1 MLSSCL
7 NENDS
12 QVKKD
17 INRYGRETVYRK
29 FIENNYVYPTSF
41 QDSVTV
47 RLDTAREYLKSIL
60 PSQIGVESTERLL
73 PLLEVQGVNGNLL
86 GAFFNNLIYLS
97 DNATFETTRHEAF
110 HLVFQRLITPE
121 QQRELRSQAQLKL
134 AERLKKSNSTI
145 NQLLKDRRSRGLYYN
160 LSDAE
165 AKNLLYEED
174 LADQFASYNQ
184 VQPRNLLERVFT
196 YLRNLT
202 SWFTGDDQI
211 KQLFQQIDNGYF
223 VNHKVN
229 EAINNPE
236 INVPEFSLNAGN
248 TQLSTG
254 EKNELIRA
262 ISAQSLLTGND
273 VEQTL
278 SDLHSEYQVSSEQI
292 YEVGMMKG
300 YEVDEIIEEMGN
312 IEQEILSNKG
322 YPVLAQ
328 IFQSPAETTMLKNV
342 VEMYNSQFTS
352 PIEQYI
358 ATATDQNPAITNQ
371 REQFNG
377 QTLSYPSTTQLDS
390 REVYRA
396 INQISAQEGLSEDK
410 FIDLYDLMQ
419 ETPEKKRFFSQ
430 FLSDVFG
437 ENSGAV
443 NELLAEGE
451 FPSLSSL
458 NPQQRA
464 IFNGLTEM
472 LYTGNEALNTQMQRI
487 LESEARNTNF
497 REFLAEYGTIL
508 DQNNQE
514 VFPVETIENSKQ
526 ETCN

>member
-1 MLSSCL
+1 MLSTCL

-41 QDSVTV
+41 QDSVTI

-60 PSQIGVESTERLL
+60 PSQVGVESTERLL
-73 PLLEVQGVNGNLL
+73 PLLEIQGVSGNLL

-145 NQLLKDRRSRGLYYN
+145 NQLLKDRRSSGLYYN

-165 AKNLLYEED
+165 AKNLLYEEE
-174 LADQFASYNQ
+174 LADQFATYNQ

-202 SWFTGDDQI
+202 NWFTGDDQI
-211 KQLFQQIDNGYF
+211 KQLFDQIDRGYF

-236 INVPEFSLNAGN
+236 INVPDFSLNGGSA
-248 TQLSTG
+248 QLSTG
-254 EKNELIRA
+254 EKNELVRA

-292 YEVGMMKG
+292 YQTGLQKG
-300 YEVDEIIEEMGN
+300 YTVDEIIEEMEA

-328 IFQSPAETTMLKNV
+328 IFQSPDETNALKGA
-342 VEMYNSQFTS
+342 VEMYNTQFSST
-352 PIEQYI
+352 IQHYI
-358 ATATDQNPAITNQ
+358 ATATDQNPLITNQ
-371 REQFNG
+371 RERFNG
-377 QTLSYPSTTQLDS
+377 QSLTYPSTTQLDS
-390 REVYRA
+390 REIYRT
-396 INQISAQEGLSEDK
+396 INQISAGEGIMEDK
-410 FIDLYDLMQ
+410 FIDLYDAMQ

-430 FLSDVFG
+430 FVQDVFT

-451 FPSLSSL
+451 FPSLTSL

-464 IFNGLTEM
+464 IFSGLTEM
-472 LYTGNEALNTQMQRI
+472 LYTGNEVLNTQMQRI
-487 LESEARNTNF
+487 LETEARNTNF
-497 REFLAEYGTIL
+497 REFLAEYGTNL
-508 DQNNQE
+508 DENNQE
-514 VFPVETIENSKQ
+514 IFPAEMIENSKQ